1 MSAQIFHK
9 QLLRNLNRAAIQKI
23 VLGREFQ
30 EASDPW
36 ILDLPDNSGIL
47 PPPPEL
53 LSPWPMSAGFFFKS
67 LWKEVKPVSIFQS
80 ATYATWA
87 AIKTTPTTLR
97 LQASSMPSPLSPS
110 RLQSRRPKASRAER
124 TPFDLRLF
132 FPSNNPRLP
141 VAETEKNQCATTYPF
156 VDPEFDA
163 KLGSRHHPIQAPVSF
178 SPPPPFSL
186 PAFRSHVHSLAW
198 SQPRVRQEIKTK
210 LDLGREERHDRHH
223 EARAGLAGAAEKRGE
238 EAEASRMDGEARQ
251 QGEEE
256 KEEEEEIWSIPRANL
271 VLGAEVLSAVFSV
284 SVARGR

>member
-1 MSAQIFHK
+1 
-9 QLLRNLNRAAIQKI
+9 
-23 VLGREFQ
+23 
-30 EASDPW
+30 
-36 ILDLPDNSGIL
+36 
-47 PPPPEL
+47 
-53 LSPWPMSAGFFFKS
+53 
-67 LWKEVKPVSIFQS
+67 
-80 ATYATWA
+80 
-87 AIKTTPTTLR
+87 
-97 LQASSMPSPLSPS
+97 MPSPLSPS

-238 EAEASRMDGEARQ
+238 EAEVRVVACDEYRRPGWMERRGSK
-251 QGEEE
+251 E
-256 KEEEEEIWSIPRANL
+256 KKKKKKKKKFGRYPALTSCSAPRCCPRSFRCRW
-271 VLGAEVLSAVFSV
+271 LGADERHVQLAGLCCRCWSCGAAGWGFGTM
-284 SVARGR
+284 AG